1 MDQGGRRAGSCRRG
15 QALVEFALV
24 LPIMLAVIF
33 GAVELGTA
41 FYDKAVLTNASREGA
56 RFGVVATVPRKTD
69 AQIRTVVRTYAQNN
83 TVNFK
88 QADTIG
94 VTFSPT
100 PNTARTPGAG
110 TCPATCN
117 LEVTAT
123 YSYRFFLLPK
133 FLTNFTGPLTLRAV
147 TSMKME

>member
-1 MDQGGRRAGSCRRG
+1 MSRRG
-15 QALVEFALV
+15 QALIEFALV
-24 LPIMLAVIF
+24 LPILLAVIF

-41 FYDKAVLTNASREGA
+41 FYDKAVLTNGSREGA
-56 RFGVVATVPRKTD
+56 RFGVVATTPRKTD
-69 AQIRTVVRTYAQNN
+69 AEIRTVVRTYAQNN
-83 TVNFK
+83 LINFK

-94 VTFSPT
+94 VTFNLT
-100 PNTARTPGAG
+100 PASARTPGSA
-110 TCPATCN
+110 TCPTTCN